1 MLGIV
6 SGAFGAFRAV
16 QLKRIMGWDVGHG
29 EDSDLTLRL
38 RKSGFQVAF
47 APYAQCFTNV
57 PTRWTK
63 LFKQRRRWTRGV
75 IRHKTRKHIDMAY
88 FWSPSFQWGNFFH
101 LIDAWVFRVG
111 CLFAIWGFTLMTIL
125 HPPKG
130 LAACD
135 IRAVPALRGFPIVQ
149 VLPILFF
156 SLDRRRDARILL
168 VLPLWRHATS
178 CSCAARGPC
187 SILEEIFFATRTRIT
202 FIPSTSA
209 MRPGIGENG
218 YQAESRAEPATK
230 PMRASFSTEV
240 VFHVVVTCHQS
251 TKNVE

>member
-1 MLGIV
+1 
-6 SGAFGAFRAV
+6 
-16 QLKRIMGWDVGHG
+16 
-29 EDSDLTLRL
+29 
-38 RKSGFQVAF
+38 VAF

-63 LFKQRRRWTRGV
+63 LFKQRRRWNRGV

-125 HPPKG
+125 HPPKD
-130 LAACD
+130 LLRV
-135 IRAVPALRGFPIVQ
+135 ISALYLLYVVFQLVQ

-168 VLPLWRHATS
+168 VLPLAPCYQLFLR
-178 CSCAARGPC
+178 CARTC
-187 SILEEIFFATRTRIT
+187 SILEEIFFRYSYKDNFYPKHVRDATW
-202 FIPSTSA
+202 
-209 MRPGIGENG
+209 
-218 YQAESRAEPATK
+218 
-230 PMRASFSTEV
+230 
-240 VFHVVVTCHQS
+240 HW
-251 TKNVE
+251 